1 MTFHAIRIEVNDEK
15 IGILTLNRP
24 DKRNA
29 LSIQLRQEV
38 SEC

>member
-1 MTFHAIRIEVNDEK
+1 MTFDAIRIEVNDEK

-29 LSIQLRQEV
+29 LSIKLRQEV